1 MKGTLMLLGACLFAP
16 LAGALAGNS
25 LNTTPLQP
33 AGDPLATIPRHESD
47 FTGNIAFGGF
57 DIPDHYPLVTR
68 HGTIPVEELTFH
80 GRLRGQDIYA
90 PREPDAGEADVPATD
105 NLAPTPD
112 DGELQRAADVAGLV
126 PVAPSPASRSAVM
139 AAPDRGPAMASGGAP
154 AALATVQ

>member
-1 MKGTLMLLGACLFAP
+1 MLLGACLFAP

-47 FTGNIAFGGF
+47 FTGRIAFGGF

-80 GRLRGQDIYA
+80 GRLRGQDFYA
-90 PREPDAGEADVPATD
+90 APVSYTGEPEATPEASDTAD
-105 NLAPTPD
+105 ELAPTPD
-112 DGELQRAADVAGLV
+112 DSELQRAADIAGLV
-126 PVAPSPASRSAVM
+126 PVTQPKDLRSDVM
-139 AAPDRGPAMASGGAP
+139 ATLPAGGA
-154 AALATVQ
+154 AGSLSLAR